1 MRRPENSLDKDKIL
15 RNVYGTSMGISMTAM
30 AVVVLLELFMLV
42 YTFINSALY
51 GPYIQR
57 YRGFYIVLL
66 SVAVVYFAL
75 CLYVRRNMGARYT
88 LLNVANPICTI
99 VFFAWA
105 VGITWS
111 DLSISGA
118 FDSMVFMTFS
128 MMVPLSFYMFSGV
141 YTAIVAVADACML
154 YLVMKLSGATGVIIN
169 LSIFFIFQIV
179 LGISFLQLKAHLAA
193 RIVME
198 EENAYRD
205 IMTGLAN
212 RRAYEVEVERL
223 AAGHGGK
230 DLIYIAIDI
239 NGLKQVNDNLGH
251 DAGDRLIVGAAACI
265 RQVFDEIGRA
275 YRIGGDEFAVVTHGA
290 QNAMPGIIESCEAR
304 MRAWSRGNGMDLS
317 ASYGYVCAAEM
328 PGSDIH
334 GMIKL
339 ADKRMYAAKEQYYQ
353 LNVNDRRNLNRQPD
367 VSCQGDAC

>member
-1 MRRPENSLDKDKIL
+1 MLISR
-15 RNVYGTSMGISMTAM
+15 MGISVPAM

-99 VFFAWA
+99 IFFAWA

-128 MMVPLSFYMFSGV
+128 MMVPLSFYMFPGV

-154 YLVMKLSGATGVIIN
+154 YLVLKLSGATGVIIN

-212 RRAYEVEVERL
+212 RRAYEAEMERL

-265 RQVFDEIGRA
+265 RQVFDEIGQA
-275 YRIGGDEFAVVTHGA
+275 YRIGGDEFAAVIHGA
-290 QNAMPGIIESCEAR
+290 QNAMPGIIEGYEAR
-304 MRAWSRGNGMDLS
+304 MRAWSRENGMELS

-334 GMIKL
+334 GMIKF

-353 LNVNDRRNLNRQPD
+353 LNVNDRRKLNRQPD